1 LPNARL
7 RRRWWRAIRGTSA
20 ITQAIIVCTALLL
33 LWLALNWIYQVIR
46 KPSELLFPV
55 SGTLY
60 KTPAE
65 TWQEYAPLF
74 KRHSTS
80 VITPTLLAA
89 IAQVEGSGNPVAR
102 TYWRWSWNRQPFEIY
117 RPASSSVGMYQ
128 MTDGTFA
135 EARHYCI
142 RHHVVVED
150 GPWNDW
156 HSCWFNSLYARIVPG
171 DAVELTS
178 AYLDRSVTT
187 ILDRHRLSNAALAR
201 KQELATLIHLCGA
214 GAGDE
219 FARRGLRLTEG
230 QHCGDQDVRR
240 YLMRVQGMREE
251 FERLMSH
258 SPRNAG

>member
-1 LPNARL
+1 M
-7 RRRWWRAIRGTSA
+7 
-20 ITQAIIVCTALLL
+20 LLGL
-33 LWLALNWIYQVIR
+33 SINWIYQVIR

-55 SGTLY
+55 SGVLY

-65 TWQEYAPLF
+65 TWQEYGTLF
-74 KRHSTS
+74 QRHSTS
-80 VITPTLLAA
+80 IMSATLLAA

-102 TYWRWSWNRQPFEIY
+102 TYWRWSWTRQPFEMF

-142 RHHVVVED
+142 RDHRVVED

-156 HSCWFNSLYARIVPG
+156 RSCWFNSLYARVVPG
-171 DAVELTS
+171 DAIELTS
-178 AYLDRSVTT
+178 SYLDRSVSL
-187 ILDRHRLSNAALAR
+187 ILERHRLMSVPLAR
-201 KQELATLIHLCGA
+201 KQELATMIHLCGA

-219 FARRGLRLTEG
+219 FARRALHLLEG

-240 YLMRVQGMREE
+240 YLERVQGMKEQ
-251 FERLMSH
+251 FDRLAVRVPVST
-258 SPRNAG
+258 G